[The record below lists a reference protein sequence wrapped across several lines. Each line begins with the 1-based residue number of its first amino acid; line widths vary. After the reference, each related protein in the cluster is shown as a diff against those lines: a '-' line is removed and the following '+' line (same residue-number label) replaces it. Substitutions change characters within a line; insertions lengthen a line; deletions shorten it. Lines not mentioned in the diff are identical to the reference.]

1 MNPFTDMNPIV
12 ANSLQTSLAVAVLF
26 ALVLLVRRPFAR
38 QFGAKAA
45 YALWLVPLAR
55 LFMPPMPANWSLFGW
70 LVAPTDSAEPAMS
83 APTMVLHRVDG
94 PATEMTVT
102 AEAIAPPV
110 PAELPPMHVVPAP
123 AEPGLLESAMGV
135 LPHLVVPLWIAGI
148 ALMLGLAWRR
158 QAVFHQLIRDDSA
171 PASDAVNEM
180 AHEIAAILKVRRGFD
195 VRTSLLNG
203 SPLVTGLKRP
213 VILLPEWFEA
223 DYSPREQRDAL
234 THELMHVKRGDL
246 FALQAAQ
253 IVLALQWF
261 NPLAYL
267 SIRAFRI
274 DQEAACDADVLRA
287 GTSSA
292 FSYGRTLVK
301 AARLAGPADSAF
313 RGANLTL
320 AHPIKE
326 RLILMQNSAPTFR
339 KRLLGTTL
347 AVTLGT
353 AAIFTTASCAAS
365 ATPRDQSAAELAG
378 GDEQE
383 AKIKDSKVKEVHRV
397 YRFSSHGDDDNVQM
411 VILSDPFERL
421 APRLEKAQG
430 LDLSDLE
437 GEMQK
442 LSIEISKVSELAAL
456 EALGE
461 MEWSSLEELEGLEGL
476 KELEGLA
483 QLGNMTFDFDLD
495 FSDMENFNIET
506 IETEDG
512 IKIIIPGQE
521 IMLSGL
527 DEEAFELQIERIEA
541 MAEANAERAE
551 AWAEAHAER
560 AEAMAEAHAARAE
573 AWADANEER
582 FERMALVIEREVE
595 SRADR
600 MEELGDMIEMRVE
613 AAFENGLEDDLD
625 AAGEVIEELADKCE
639 DRDEDIT
646 SPEIVSARGE
656 DGETY
661 RALCVNGDK
670 SRLKDTDV
678 KQFVMAHPAL
688 DDAEKERFSQHR
700 SFEYEY
706 SWSED

>member
-1 MNPFTDMNPIV
+1 MNPFTDMNPII

-26 ALVLLVRRPFAR
+26 ALVLLVRKPFAR

-55 LFMPPMPANWSLFGW
+55 LFMPPLPANWSLFGW
-70 LVAPTDSAEPAMS
+70 VGAPATAVEPAATGPTLEFHRIDAAAEVSVVNEVATPPLPMQWQVAPAA
-83 APTMVLHRVDG
+83 
-94 PATEMTVT
+94 
-102 AEAIAPPV
+102 
-110 PAELPPMHVVPAP
+110 PAP
-123 AEPGLLESAMGV
+123 NEPGLFDAALGV

-148 ALMLGLAWRR
+148 AVMLGLAWRR

-180 AHEIAAILKVRRGFD
+180 AHEIAAQLKVRRQFE

-246 FALQAAQ
+246 FALQTAQ

-292 FSYGRTLVK
+292 FSYGRTLIK

-326 RLILMQNSAPTFR
+326 RLILMQNSAPTLR

-353 AAIFTTASCAAS
+353 AAVFTTASCAAS
-365 ATPRDQSAAELAG
+365 ATPRDQSAAELDG
-378 GDEQE
+378 GTNDEVV
-383 AKIKDSKVKEVHRV
+383 IKDAKVKNHRV
-397 YRFSSHGDDDNVQM
+397 YRFHSHDGDDDVQM
-411 VILSDPFERL
+411 VILSDPFEPLHPRL
-421 APRLEKAQG
+421 ANLDK

-437 GEMQK
+437 EEMRV
-442 LSIEISKVSELAAL
+442 LSIEMSKVGELAAL
-456 EALGE
+456 EALQELDFSDLGE
-461 MEWSSLEELEGLEGL
+461 LEGL
-476 KELEGLA
+476 KELEGLEELKGLA
-483 QLGNMTFDFDLD
+483 VLGNMTLDLD
-495 FSDMENFNIET
+495 LDLSDLENFDIQT

-527 DEEAFELQIERIEA
+527 DEDAFEIHIEKIEA
-541 MAEANAERAE
+541 MAEAQAERAE
-551 AWAEAHAER
+551 ALAD
-560 AEAMAEAHAARAE
+560 AHAARAE
-573 AWADANEER
+573 AWAEAHEEKMD
-582 FERMALVIEREVE
+582 RMAIFIEREME
-595 SRADR
+595 GRAER
-600 MEELGDMIEMRVE
+600 MEELGEMIEMRVE
-613 AAFENGLEDDLD
+613 AAFEGGLEDDLE
-625 AAGEVIEELADKCE
+625 AAGEVVEELADMCE
-639 DRDEDIT
+639 DRDADLT
-646 SPEIVSARGE
+646 SPEIVSVRGD
-656 DGETY
+656 DGEMY
-661 RALCVNGDK
+661 RALCVNGGK
-670 SRLKDTDV
+670 ARLQDADV
-678 KQFVMAHPAL
+678 KDFVQAHPAL
-688 DDAEKERFSQHR
+688 TDAEKERFSQHR